1 MHNPCGVFN
10 ETYEQDLA
18 ILRTRWQQFLLV
30 GGILLAFAA
39 PLVLDSYMV
48 GVLILIFTTVIILH
62 GLNILTGYC
71 GQISLAQA
79 AFAAVG
85 AYTSA
90 LLSRDLPQAPWFPAW
105 LSGVFPFWL
114 TVPIG
119 GLVAG
124 LTGVLFGIPALRL
137 RGFYLVMATLAAHFI
152 ILWVIIHGV
161 GGMTAM
167 RLPAPKLGGMLL
179 SSPKSYYYVVV
190 VVLIILTYFAKNLVR
205 TRFGR
210 AWVAIRDNDLAAEV
224 MGISLFRYKLSAFF
238 LGCFYAGVGGA
249 LWAHYTRSITQE
261 YYTLFYG
268 LWYLGYLI
276 VGGMGATVGPFF
288 GAGVLIILTE
298 ALAYIISAVSGTFV
312 GIENYLSAARDV
324 LFGLVVVLFMILEPR
339 GIAHRWAIFKAYYRL
354 FPYAH

>member
-18 ILRTRWQQFLLV
+18 IFRTKTQWFLLIASIV
-30 GGILLAFAA
+30 LAFTLPLFLQRYVLGILIE
-39 PLVLDSYMV
+39 
-48 GVLILIFTTVIILH
+48 ILTTVIILH

-90 LLSRDLPQAPWFPAW
+90 LLCQYVPQAAWFPEW
-105 LSGVFPFWL
+105 FKGGFNFWL
-114 TVPIG
+114 TVPI
-119 GLVAG
+119 AG
-124 LTGVLFGIPALRL
+124 LTAGVIGVLFGIPALRL

-152 ILWVIIHGV
+152 IIYIIIHAIGT
-161 GGMTAM
+161 TAKT
-167 RLPAPKLGGMLL
+167 LPAPQVAGILL
-179 SSPKSYYYVVV
+179 NNPKTYYYVV
-190 VVLIILTYFAKNLVR
+190 LAAAIMLTFFAKNMTR

-210 AWVAIRDNDLAAEV
+210 AWIAIRDNDLAAEV

-238 LGCFYAGVGGA
+238 IGCLFAGLGGA
-249 LWAHYTRSITQE
+249 LWAHHTRSITTE
-261 YYTLFYG
+261 YYHLSYG

-288 GAGVLIILTE
+288 GAGFLIILRE
-298 ALAYIISAVSGTFV
+298 FLAETISALGGIFI
-312 GIENYLSAARDV
+312 GIENYLSAAREV
-324 LFGLVVVLFMILEPR
+324 LWGLVVVLFMVLEPR
-339 GIAHRWAIFKAYYRL
+339 GLAHRWAIFKAYYRL